1 VPPGSFFLSVVTI
14 IGSVV
19 ERLEN
24 EMIKHRTFSA
34 RAENTQMARHLAA
47 LAVAASLSL
56 VPVAAHGAE
65 SPDSGANAADTFE
78 RLRLPPIPYLDTM
91 PWSNWER
98 ANATMKVD
106 TLLSPVLGPSGIR
119 LDATPHEHGRPQPA
133 MS

>member
-1 VPPGSFFLSVVTI
+1 
-14 IGSVV
+14 
-19 ERLEN
+19 
-24 EMIKHRTFSA
+24 MIKHRTFSA
-34 RAENTQMARHLAA
+34 RAENMQMARHVAA
-47 LAVAASLSL
+47 LAVASLSL

-65 SPDSGANAADTFE
+65 SVGPGQNQAETFE
-78 RLRLPPIPYLDTM
+78 RLTLPPIPYLDTM

-119 LDATPHEHGRPQPA
+119 LDSTPQDQGRSQPA

>member
-1 VPPGSFFLSVVTI
+1 
-14 IGSVV
+14 
-19 ERLEN
+19 
-24 EMIKHRTFSA
+24 MIKHRTFSA
-34 RAENTQMARHLAA
+34 RAENMQMARHVAA

-56 VPVAAHGAE
+56 VFAAAHGAE
-65 SPDSGANAADTFE
+65 SPGSGQAAETVE
-78 RLRLPPIPYLDTM
+78 RLTLPPIPYLDTM

-119 LDATPHEHGRPQPA
+119 LDATPQDQGRSQPA